1 MRQGDFMTINIEEIE
16 DYLDI
21 RIPSSEKLI
30 LDSSRRVT
38 GPGLLWEKPGAILDV
53 FTDHFDKNEVAEA
66 WQQEIQTV
74 LNAIGWTDNQ
84 LKVRIFDTGLNL
96 AISASIDLLYSA
108 VFVIETS
115 WHLTASKLLGE
126 TANDFDAI
134 ISDLHKVIS
143 MEQNPPVIIL
153 QKLAKQKE
161 IDVLWDDDF
170 VSIGHGKGSQKWG
183 INEMPTPDQ
192 VNWDALHNVPVAL
205 ITGTNGKSTSVRL
218 STAIA
223 EAADLVGGSTSTD
236 YVKLGNDVLD
246 YGDYSGPGG
255 ARMLLRDK
263 RLEIAYLEVAR
274 GGILRRGLPLTQ
286 ATAAMVTNI
295 AADHLGEYG
304 VNTVEHLA
312 DAKFAV
318 AGTLSKDG
326 ILVLNA
332 DDDLVVNNGL
342 KSKNNICWFSLDHN
356 NPQIIEAQKTGN
368 LCCWNQ
374 DGILH
379 YFDGQNVTLKV
390 AVADIPITMGGAA
403 RFNVHNAMGALCLAK
418 AMNIPDD
425 AIIKGLTTFTST
437 PDDNPGRCNEFVV
450 NGARVF
456 VDFAH
461 NPHSINAISD
471 MLSNLPA
478 KQKYL
483 LIGQAGDRSDQ
494 DIIELTQ
501 GAIRF
506 KPDTVATMDMVEYL
520 RGREFGETAV
530 IIKETCI
537 KSGIKGS
544 SITHFSSPSEGA
556 KFIIDQLLPGDLVLL
571 LALAEREKIFQFL
584 QDAKD

>member
-1 MRQGDFMTINIEEIE
+1 MTINIEEIE
-16 DYLDI
+16 DYLNI
-21 RIPSSEKLI
+21 KIPSSDKLI

-53 FTDHFDKNEVAEA
+53 FTDHFDKHEVADV
-66 WQQEIQTV
+66 WTQEIQSV
-74 LNAIGWTDNQ
+74 LDAVGWSQ
-84 LKVRIFDTGLNL
+84 SLLKVRIFDTGLNL

-108 VFVIETS
+108 VFVVETS
-115 WHLTASKLLGE
+115 WHLAASKLLGE
-126 TANDFDAI
+126 EANEFDGM
-134 ISDLHKVIS
+134 ISDLLEVIS
-143 MEQNPPVIIL
+143 MEQNPPVITL
-153 QKLAKQKE
+153 QNIANEKE

-170 VSIGHGKGSQKWG
+170 VSLGHGKGSQKWG

-192 VNWDALHNVPVAL
+192 VNWHALHNVPVAL

-223 EAADLVGGSTSTD
+223 EAAGLVAGSTSTD
-236 YVKLGNDVLD
+236 YVKLGDDVLD

-263 RLEIAYLEVAR
+263 RLEIAFLEVAR

-286 ATAAMVTNI
+286 ATAAIVTNI

-312 DAKFAV
+312 DTKFAV

-332 DDDLVVNNGL
+332 DDELVVNNGL
-342 KSKNNICWFSLDHN
+342 KSKNNICWFSLDHK
-356 NPQIIEAQKTGN
+356 NPQILEARKARG

-374 DGILH
+374 DDILH
-379 YFDGQNVTLKV
+379 YFDGRDVTLKI

-418 AMNIPDD
+418 AMNIPDK
-425 AIIKGLTTFTST
+425 AIIKGLTNFTST
-437 PDDNPGRCNEFVV
+437 PDDNPGRCNEFIV

-494 DIIELTQ
+494 DIIELTK

-506 KPDTVATMDMVEYL
+506 NPDTVVTMDMVDYL
-520 RGREFGETAV
+520 RGREFGETAA
-530 IIKETCI
+530 IIKEECI
-537 KSGIKGS
+537 KSGIEKS
-544 SITHFSSPSEGA
+544 SIFHFPSPSEGA
-556 KFIIDQLLPGDLVLL
+556 KFIINQLVPGDLVLL
-571 LALAEREKIFQFL
+571 LALAERDKIFKLL
-584 QDAKD
+584 QGLKE